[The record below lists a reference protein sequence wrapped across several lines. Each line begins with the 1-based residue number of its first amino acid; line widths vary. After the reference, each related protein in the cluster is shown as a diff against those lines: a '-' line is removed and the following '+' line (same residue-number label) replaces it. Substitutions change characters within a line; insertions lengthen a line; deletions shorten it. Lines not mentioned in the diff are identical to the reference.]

1 MPGAIKEAEGD
12 RKLAAQRLQIS
23 LSGQYGKLIE
33 LRIPDEEKWL
43 RLFEQNSP
51 IYKWNPSGLVWAKR
65 SQC

>member
-33 LRIPDEEKWL
+33 LRIPDEEPGQDGSA
-43 RLFEQNSP
+43 RQHH
-51 IYKWNPSGLVWAKR
+51 R
-65 SQC
+65 C